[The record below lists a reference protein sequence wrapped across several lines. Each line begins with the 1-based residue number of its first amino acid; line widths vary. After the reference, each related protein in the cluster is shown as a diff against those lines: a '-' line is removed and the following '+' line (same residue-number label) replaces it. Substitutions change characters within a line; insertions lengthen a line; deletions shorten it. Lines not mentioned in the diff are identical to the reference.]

1 MADEENP
8 VEPLISKPE
17 SYGSVAGSNPVGSP
31 VGLANTMP
39 NEGYCLVFEQLP
51 EYGLGA
57 NKDEPYKI
65 TQQDGTL
72 KIDSNFN
79 DNINAYEEDGW
90 EGKLQEALSKKK
102 DIGGPYDLLPNFKDA
117 GISYYITTDKID
129 KYFYVI
135 IKTSRHKAEQWADKH
150 KIDMPIDPPHAVKA
164 GRNFKEF
171 HLAHRTYI
179 DGD

>member
-79 DNINAYEEDGW
+79 DINAYKEDGW
-90 EGKLQEALSKKK
+90 EEKLQEALVRKKIQK
-102 DIGGPYDLLPNFKDA
+102 HHMI
-117 GISYYITTDKID
+117 YYQIL
-129 KYFYVI
+129 
-135 IKTSRHKAEQWADKH
+135 KTQ
-150 KIDMPIDPPHAVKA
+150 
-164 GRNFKEF
+164 EF
-171 HLAHRTYI
+171 HITLLLI
-179 DGD
+179 KLINIFM